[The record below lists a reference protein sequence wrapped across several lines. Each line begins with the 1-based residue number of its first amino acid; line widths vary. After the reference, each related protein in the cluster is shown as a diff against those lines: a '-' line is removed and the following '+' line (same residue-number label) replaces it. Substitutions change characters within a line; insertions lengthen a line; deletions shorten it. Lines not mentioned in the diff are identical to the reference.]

1 MSKELLALMVKLASD
16 VDYLVDFVADPAAL
30 LTESGLSEEDQN
42 TVLSGNQN
50 LIYGALSGQPLP
62 PGSEA
67 PPLQTVTIPPNVTP
81 TIAVSPG
88 AASVAVTTQQSPA
101 SQQVQG
107 MAAQGW
113 PQAYYYYYPYG
124 GVPGE
129 QPLLIS
135 YPIDPVYAQSAP
147 GIPAQMLQVI
157 APSTGE
163 ASGAQA
169 GAAYPP
175 PISHHVVAAG
185 GISPTQAGAAYPPP
199 LSYHPVVAAGGI
211 SPTPAAMVTPSVTTD
226 QESVAPKRPKQKRK
240 RK

>member
-16 VDYLVDFVADPAAL
+16 VDYLVDFVADPVAL
-30 LTESGLSEEDQN
+30 LAESGLSEEDQN

-62 PGSEA
+62 AGSEGQQ
-67 PPLQTVTIPPNVTP
+67 PLQTVTIPPNVTP

-107 MAAQGW
+107 MPGQGW
-113 PQAYYYYYPYG
+113 PQTYYYYYPYG
-124 GVPGE
+124 GIPGE

-135 YPIDPVYAQSAP
+135 YPSYPVYAQS

-157 APSTGE
+157 TPSTGE
-163 ASGAQA
+163 ASPTQA

-185 GISPTQAGAAYPPP
+185 GLFPTQAAVG
-199 LSYHPVVAAGGI
+199 
-211 SPTPAAMVTPSVTTD
+211 TPSVTTHE
-226 QESVAPKRPKQKRK
+226 ESVAPKRPKQKRK